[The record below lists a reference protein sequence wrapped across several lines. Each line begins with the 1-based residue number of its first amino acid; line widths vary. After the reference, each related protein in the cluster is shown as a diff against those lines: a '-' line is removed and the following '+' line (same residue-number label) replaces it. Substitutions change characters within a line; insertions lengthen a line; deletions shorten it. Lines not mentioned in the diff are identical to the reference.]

1 MENRNYIVAIDL
13 GSGNVA
19 VAVGAMGADG
29 KVRVEDVEVRESKGV
44 SRGEVKNVE
53 LAAQSVKEAVAALE
67 ERLGITISEAVT
79 GISGSHVQCAKHPYY
94 VHVAGKDGEISEED
108 VRKLNDSMR
117 NIKAPDGYTLLHI
130 IPQLYVVDD
139 DEEVLDPVGM
149 FGKTLGS
156 TFNLI
161 VGENNIT
168 SRLTKA
174 LQKVDI
180 RQARLFINPLAT
192 AEAVTFPDEKELGV
206 AVVDIGAG
214 TTDICI
220 YHEGIVRYLG
230 VVPIGA
236 EAINRDIRSY
246 GIMER
251 YVEEL
256 KVKYGCAVP
265 SMVDGEKLIKVPG
278 RTPSDHK
285 EISFKNLAAIIEAR
299 LFDIIDYVKEEIKDS
314 GYEGRLGAGIVLTG
328 GCALL
333 NAIKPMMEQRMGLE
347 VRIACADIH
356 VDAESKE
363 KVSDPRLS
371 TVIGILAQALS
382 AGVSTATAAG
392 APKPRPAQKPKDDAP
407 AGRTPEKTPERAP
420 HRTPEKAPDK
430 KKYAEPLDV
439 EDPEVD
445 DDGFFE
451 DDPSRP
457 SKKKRKGIFGALK
470 DKIEKTFDF
479 DVLDDDNT
487 I

>member
-1 MENRNYIVAIDL
+1 MENKNYIVAIDL

-19 VAVGAMGADG
+19 VAVGSMDPDG
-29 KVRVEDVEVRESKGV
+29 KVRIEDVEIRESKGV

-53 LAAQSVKEAVAALE
+53 QAAQSVKEAVAAIE
-67 ERLGITISEAVT
+67 ERLGITVSEAVT
-79 GISGSHVQCAKHPYY
+79 GISGSHVKCAKHPYY

-108 VRKLNDSMR
+108 VKKLNDSMR
-117 NIKAPDGYTLLHI
+117 NVKAPDGYTLLHI

-180 RQARLFINPLAT
+180 RQTKLFINSLAT
-192 AEAVTFPDEKELGV
+192 AEAVTFPDEKDLGV
-206 AVVDIGAG
+206 AVVDIGTG
-214 TTDICI
+214 TTDVCI
-220 YHEGIVRYLG
+220 YHDGIVRYLG
-230 VVPIGA
+230 VIPMGA
-236 EAINRDIRSY
+236 EAINKDIRSY

-256 KVKYGCAVP
+256 KVKYGCALA
-265 SMVDGEKLIKVPG
+265 SMVDSEKLIKVPG

-285 EISFKNLAAIIEAR
+285 EISFKNLASIIEAR
-299 LFDIIDYVKEEIKDS
+299 MLDIVDYVKDEIKDS
-314 GYEGRLGAGIVLTG
+314 GYEDKLGAGIVLTG
-328 GCALL
+328 GCSLL
-333 NAIKPMMEQRMGLE
+333 NAIKPMVEQRTGLE
-347 VRIACADIH
+347 VRIACPDIL
-356 VDAESKE
+356 VDDESKE
-363 KVSDPRLS
+363 KVADPRLS
-371 TVIGILAQALS
+371 TVVGILIQALN
-382 AGVSTATAAG
+382 AGLSTATSSG
-392 APKPRPAQKPKDDAP
+392 ARKQRPVSKQKEAVP
-407 AGRTPEKTPERAP
+407 ADNDMSDTIPE
-420 HRTPEKAPDK
+420 K
-430 KKYAEPLDV
+430 KKYAEPLDI

-445 DDGFFE
+445 DDGFF
-451 DDPSRP
+451 DDRYSKP
-457 SKKKRKGIFGALK
+457 KKKRKGLFGTLK
-470 DKIEKTFDF
+470 DKLEKTFDF

>member
-1 MENRNYIVAIDL
+1 MENKNYIVAIDL

-19 VAVGAMGADG
+19 VAAGTMGADG

-53 LAAQSVKEAVAALE
+53 QAAQSVKEAVAAIE
-67 ERLGITISEAVT
+67 ERLGITVSEAVT
-79 GISGSHVQCAKHPYY
+79 GISGSHVKCAKHPYY

-108 VRKLNDSMR
+108 VKKLNDSMR
-117 NIKAPDGYTLLHI
+117 NVKAPDGYTLLHI

-180 RQARLFINPLAT
+180 RQAKLFINSLAT
-192 AEAVTFPDEKELGV
+192 AEAVTFPDEKDLGV
-206 AVVDIGAG
+206 AVVDIGTG
-214 TTDICI
+214 TTDVCI
-220 YHEGIVRYLG
+220 YHDGIVRYLG
-230 VVPIGA
+230 VIPMGA
-236 EAINRDIRSY
+236 EAINKDIRSY

-256 KVKYGCAVP
+256 KVKYGCALA
-265 SMVDGEKLIKVPG
+265 SMVDSEKLIKVPG

-299 LFDIIDYVKEEIKDS
+299 LFDIVDYVKDEIKDS
-314 GYEGRLGAGIVLTG
+314 GYEDKLSAGIVLTG
-328 GCALL
+328 GCSLL
-333 NAIKPMMEQRMGLE
+333 NAIKPMVEQRTGLE
-347 VRIACADIH
+347 VRIACPDIL
-356 VDAESKE
+356 VDDESKE
-363 KVSDPRLS
+363 KIADPRLS
-371 TVIGILAQALS
+371 TVIGILAQALNG
-382 AGVSTATAAG
+382 GVSTATAAG
-392 APKPRPAQKPKDDAP
+392 ARKQRLAAKPKETVP
-407 AGRTPEKTPERAP
+407 ADTIPERTPEK
-420 HRTPEKAPDK
+420 
-430 KKYAEPLDV
+430 KKYTEPLDI

-445 DDGFFE
+445 DDGFF
-451 DDPSRP
+451 DSDFSKP
-457 SKKKRKGIFGALK
+457 KKKRKGLFGTLK
-470 DKIEKTFDF
+470 DKLEKTFDF

>member
-1 MENRNYIVAIDL
+1 MENKDYIVAIDL

-19 VAVGAMGADG
+19 VAAGTMGADG

-53 LAAQSVKEAVAALE
+53 QAAQSVKEAVAAIE
-67 ERLGITISEAVT
+67 ERLGISVLEAVT
-79 GISGSHVQCAKHPYY
+79 GISGSHVKCAKHPYY

-108 VRKLNDSMR
+108 VKKLNDSMR
-117 NIKAPDGYTLLHI
+117 NVKAPDGYTLLHI

-180 RQARLFINPLAT
+180 RQAKLFINSLAT
-192 AEAVTFPDEKELGV
+192 AEAVTFPDEKDLGV
-206 AVVDIGAG
+206 AVVDIGTG
-214 TTDICI
+214 TTDVCI
-220 YHEGIVRYLG
+220 YHDGIVRYLG
-230 VVPIGA
+230 VIPMGA
-236 EAINRDIRSY
+236 EAINKDIRSY

-256 KVKYGCAVP
+256 KIKYGCALA
-265 SMVDGEKLIKVPG
+265 SMVDNEKLIKVPG

-285 EISFKNLAAIIEAR
+285 EISFRNLASIIEAR
-299 LFDIIDYVKEEIKDS
+299 LFDIVDYVKDEIKDS
-314 GYEGRLGAGIVLTG
+314 GYEDKLSAGIVLTG
-328 GCALL
+328 GCSLL
-333 NAIKPMMEQRMGLE
+333 NAIKPMVEQRTGLE
-347 VRIACADIH
+347 VRIACPDIL
-356 VDAESKE
+356 VDDESKE
-363 KVSDPRLS
+363 KIADPRLS
-371 TVIGILAQALS
+371 TVIGILAQALNG
-382 AGVSTATAAG
+382 GVSTTAAAG
-392 APKPRPAQKPKDDAP
+392 GRKQSPAAKQKETVQA
-407 AGRTPEKTPERAP
+407 ERI
-420 HRTPEKAPDK
+420 HEK
-430 KKYAEPLDV
+430 KKYAEPLDI

-451 DDPSRP
+451 SDFSKP
-457 SKKKRKGIFGALK
+457 KKKRKGLFGTLK
-470 DKIEKTFDF
+470 DKLEKTFDF